1 MLAITRRNAIKEQ
14 LLERKSVTITDL
26 SKRLHVTKETIRRD
40 LRLMEEQ
47 GDLIRTHGGAYILD
61 GVQNDI
67 DISMRQ
73 VLKTKEKT
81 LIAEKCSQHIQSGD
95 SIFLDGSTTC
105 WFVAR
110 QLANKNRT
118 VLTTSLQIATIL
130 AASPTISLILI
141 GGAFSPKSM
150 AFLGD
155 NACRALSN
163 YYVDK
168 AFISC
173 RSVSMENGLTD
184 VSEGEAAIHRLITQR
199 SNRTYLVVDHSKV
212 GPTSFAFACGLD
224 SIDAMICDKPLPQEW
239 QDYLSGKNIA
249 FY

>member
-81 LIAEKCSQHIQSGD
+81 LIAE
-95 SIFLDGSTTC
+95 
-105 WFVAR
+105 
-110 QLANKNRT
+110 N
-118 VLTTSLQIATIL
+118 
-130 AASPTISLILI
+130 AASISNPATLF
-141 GGAFSPKSM
+141 FSTARPP
-150 AFLGD
+150 AG
-155 NACRALSN
+155 LSPGN
-163 YYVDK
+163 WPIK
-168 AFISC
+168 
-173 RSVSMENGLTD
+173 
-184 VSEGEAAIHRLITQR
+184 
-199 SNRTYLVVDHSKV
+199 
-212 GPTSFAFACGLD
+212 TSRF
-224 SIDAMICDKPLPQEW
+224 
-239 QDYLSGKNIA
+239 
-249 FY
+249 

>member
-95 SIFLDGSTTC
+95 SLFFST
-105 WFVAR
+105 AR
-110 QLANKNRT
+110 PPAGLSPGNWPIK
-118 VLTTSLQIATIL
+118 TSR
-130 AASPTISLILI
+130 
-141 GGAFSPKSM
+141 F
-150 AFLGD
+150 
-155 NACRALSN
+155 
-163 YYVDK
+163 
-168 AFISC
+168 
-173 RSVSMENGLTD
+173 
-184 VSEGEAAIHRLITQR
+184 
-199 SNRTYLVVDHSKV
+199 
-212 GPTSFAFACGLD
+212 
-224 SIDAMICDKPLPQEW
+224 
-239 QDYLSGKNIA
+239 
-249 FY
+249 